1 MATNPDALNA
11 EIDKLRVESE
21 KVRAEIVAWR
31 EKIDV
36 FEAGRPLRS
45 LSASEQNTYSR
56 LLETLN
62 GLQNVQARLL
72 EKENLLLEQLSTA
85 DISAGKRP
93 LRHCMSSP
101 CSFMHTNI
109 SVF

>member
-1 MATNPDALNA
+1 MSTDLDALKA

-45 LSASEQNTYSR
+45 LSASEQNIYSR

-62 GLQNVQARLL
+62 GLQN
-72 EKENLLLEQLSTA
+72 KEGLLLEGVNGLQRKEFLLMSQLFSIA
-85 DISAGKRP
+85 APRGKPSP
-93 LRHCMSSP
+93 LLRRQ
-101 CSFMHTNI
+101 
-109 SVF
+109 